1 METTNAR
8 PEKRH
13 RIAAAAAA
21 AVPDDVLFSNILVH
35 LPVKSLAR
43 LKCVSRSW
51 LAAVED
57 PAFVRRHLELSR
69 ARPSA
74 VIVVVPPKDG
84 SISFHRFRQLQVVD
98 ATAMDDSSSSSSEV
112 ELMLERAFPDGV
124 EIDVAT
130 HCDGLIAVTTD
141 AGETFVCNPAT
152 KELVTLPLGISCHN
166 DCVVRDRFAA
176 IGYDPWRNRYVVC
189 RYFHRRYPNRAAVAE
204 IGHEIFVLGGG
215 GGGSW
220 EVTEDPP
227 PTSAIVPSTPPACI
241 GGCFYWCT
249 NEDVDNLSMLL
260 RFSLHNHKFDMV
272 PCHPGCSSDVFAFNT
287 VSELDGKLCYTHIAT
302 ERKTTSRLWMLDGG
316 DMARPEWSMRCCI
329 DVGDYVSCVSP
340 LVAGGEHILLSV
352 DEKLYLYGER
362 SRVLEKVVDTAE
374 VEYARSD
381 GSKYKLGYD
390 LYSQHYY
397 VPYVE
402 SLAQKQPPL
411 LHPPP
416 ALFVRAHPRL
426 SSSLERRAAARTT
439 AAELLLSSST
449 P

>member
-13 RIAAAAAA
+13 RIAAAAAAAA

-74 VIVVVPPKDG
+74 MIVVVPPKDG

-98 ATAMDDSSSSSSEV
+98 TTTMDDSSEV

-166 DCVVRDRFAA
+166 GCVVWDRFAA
-176 IGYDPWRNRYVVC
+176 IGYDPWRSRYVVR
-189 RYFHRRYPNRAAVAE
+189 RYFRRRYPNRTAGAE

-220 EVTEDPP
+220 PP
-227 PTSAIVPSTPPACI
+227 RIHHQPAPSTPPACI

-249 NEDVDNLSMLL
+249 NEDVGNPSMLL
-260 RFSLHNHKFDMV
+260 RFSLRSHKFDLV

-287 VSELDGKLCYTHIAT
+287 VSELDGKLCYTHTAT
-302 ERKTTSRLWMLDGG
+302 ETTTTTSRLWMLDGGG
-316 DMARPEWSMRCCI
+316 DMARPEWSMRCFI

-340 LVAGGEHILLSV
+340 LVAGST
-352 DEKLYLYGER
+352 
-362 SRVLEKVVDTAE
+362 SCCRVLEKVVNTAE

-381 GSKYKLGYD
+381 DGSKYK
-390 LYSQHYY
+390 
-397 VPYVE
+397 
-402 SLAQKQPPL
+402 AQEPPPL

-426 SSSLERRAAARTT
+426 SSSPERRAAARTT

>member
-13 RIAAAAAA
+13 RIAAAAA

-74 VIVVVPPKDG
+74 MIVVVPPKDG

-98 ATAMDDSSSSSSEV
+98 TTPTMDDSSSSSSEV

-166 DCVVRDRFAA
+166 GCVVWD
-176 IGYDPWRNRYVVC
+176 
-189 RYFHRRYPNRAAVAE
+189 RYFHRRYPNRAGVAE

-215 GGGSW
+215 GAGSW
-220 EVTEDPP
+220 EATEDPP

-249 NEDVDNLSMLL
+249 NEDVGNPSMLL
-260 RFSLHNHKFDMV
+260 RFSLHSHKFDMV

-287 VSELDGKLCYTHIAT
+287 VSELDGKLCYTHTAT
-302 ERKTTSRLWMLDGG
+302 ETTKTTSRLWMLLH
-316 DMARPEWSMRCCI
+316 RCRRLRELRL
-329 DVGDYVSCVSP
+329 P
-340 LVAGGEHILLSV
+340 AGGRR
-352 DEKLYLYGER
+352 G
-362 SRVLEKVVDTAE
+362 
-374 VEYARSD
+374 
-381 GSKYKLGYD
+381 
-390 LYSQHYY
+390 
-397 VPYVE
+397 
-402 SLAQKQPPL
+402 
-411 LHPPP
+411 
-416 ALFVRAHPRL
+416 AHL
-426 SSSLERRAAARTT
+426 TVGG
-439 AAELLLSSST
+439 
-449 P
+449 

>member
-1 METTNAR
+1 MIPPLSRSIASTDQKMETTNAR

-13 RIAAAAAA
+13 RIAAAAAAAA

-74 VIVVVPPKDG
+74 MIVVVPPKDG

-98 ATAMDDSSSSSSEV
+98 TTTMDDSSEV

-141 AGETFVCNPAT
+141 AGETFVCNPTT

-166 DCVVRDRFAA
+166 GCVVWDRFAA
-176 IGYDPWRNRYVVC
+176 IGYDPWRSRYVVC
-189 RYFHRRYPNRAAVAE
+189 RYFRRRYPNRTAGAE

-220 EVTEDPP
+220 EATEDPP
-227 PTSAIVPSTPPACI
+227 PTSAIVPASTPPACI

-249 NEDVDNLSMLL
+249 NEDVGNPSMLL
-260 RFSLHNHKFDMV
+260 RFSLRSHKFDLV

-287 VSELDGKLCYTHIAT
+287 VSELDGKLCYTHTAT
-302 ERKTTSRLWMLDGG
+302 ETTTTTSRLWMLDGGG
-316 DMARPEWSMRCCI
+316 DMARPEWSMRCFI

-340 LVAGGEHILLSV
+340 LVAGSTSCC
-352 DEKLYLYGER
+352 R
-362 SRVLEKVVDTAE
+362 WMRTCMCM
-374 VEYARSD
+374 
-381 GSKYKLGYD
+381 
-390 LYSQHYY
+390 
-397 VPYVE
+397 
-402 SLAQKQPPL
+402 
-411 LHPPP
+411 
-416 ALFVRAHPRL
+416 VRGVGFW
-426 SSSLERRAAARTT
+426 RRW
-439 AAELLLSSST
+439 ST
-449 P
+449 RQRWNTRGRMMGANIR